1 LAVLGWG
8 EREPALPEERGWG
21 SGDDQQPDV
30 NVDHR
35 DVAQDRDEGDHL
47 GADVDGR
54 GDAPAAHASTI
65 RARCASACAVFGR
78 RAHCA
83 NVSRSVVVT
92 TSVAFGRPSAI
103 RHLLII
109 AETAGRQILF
119 RELRAQDTRE
129 ATTPCLGLRGSTA
142 A

>member
-1 LAVLGWG
+1 MSPRCPRSA
-8 EREPALPEERGWG
+8 A
-21 SGDDQQPDV
+21 GDGGDAHAPDV

-35 DVAQDRDEGDHL
+35 DVDQDHDEGDHL

-65 RARCASACAVFGR
+65 RARWASACAVFGR

-109 AETAGRQILF
+109 GETAGRQILF